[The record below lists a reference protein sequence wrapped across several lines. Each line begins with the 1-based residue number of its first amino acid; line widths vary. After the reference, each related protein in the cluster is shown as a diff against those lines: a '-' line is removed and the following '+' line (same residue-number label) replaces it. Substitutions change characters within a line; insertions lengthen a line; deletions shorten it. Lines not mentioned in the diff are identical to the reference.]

1 MSNFIITIDGPAA
14 SGKST
19 AARLLAQKLGASF
32 LDTGAMY
39 RVVTLAAMQDEVDL
53 TDEEKLLE
61 VIENHKFNFEAKNDY
76 TEVQIDGTDVTTM
89 IRRQDVTSNARYI
102 ASASKVREKLVH
114 KQRQFAAQH
123 KIIITEGRDQG
134 TVAFPDANVKFFL
147 TARSEERARRRLV
160 ELQEKG
166 NNESV
171 EQIREAIEKRDKSD
185 IERDVGPLK
194 PAHDAIEIDTT
205 DLDIEQ
211 VADKLYN
218 IVKHRIK

>member
-1 MSNFIITIDGPAA
+1 M
-14 SGKST
+14 
-19 AARLLAQKLGASF
+19 
-32 LDTGAMY
+32 
-39 RVVTLAAMQDEVDL
+39 
-53 TDEEKLLE
+53 
-61 VIENHKFNFEAKNDY
+61 
-76 TEVQIDGTDVTTM
+76 
-89 IRRQDVTSNARYI
+89 
-102 ASASKVREKLVH
+102 H